1 MVNILIENIKNELI
15 KMCEEN
21 YKRTGYNYWDNH
33 IKYVVKIANELAEK
47 YGADKEIVEIS
58 AILHDI
64 AKVLEVRE
72 NESHNIVGA
81 EIACEFLQKYSLSEN
96 QIKQIQNCILKHSGE
111 VDADNL
117 TIEEW
122 CVRNA
127 DAISV
132 LHNITILYYLAFN
145 EYRMDYSKGQ
155 EYVKDMITTK
165 FNSIDEKLQ
174 IKYKNQ
180 YNHIISAI

>member
-33 IKYVVKIANELAEK
+33 IKYVVKIANDLAEK
-47 YGADKEIVEIS
+47 YDADGEIVEIS

-64 AKVLEVRE
+64 AKVLEERE

-81 EIACEFLQKYSLSEN
+81 EIAYKFLQKYSLSEN

-111 VDADNL
+111 VDIDKL

-132 LHNITILYYLAFN
+132 FHNITILYYLAFN
-145 EYRMDYSKGQ
+145 EYKMDYSKGQ
-155 EYVKDMITTK
+155 EFVKDMIRVK

-174 IKYKNQ
+174 IEYKNQ
-180 YNHIISAI
+180 YDSIVEVI